1 MASSLGIA
9 ILCTS
14 NAVGADRRSRVH
26 WRARRSSETGFGE
39 SEVRAVITSFN
50 LALGNYQARTDN
62 EIAIAFSITD
72 GTRFKLND
80 ELEVNLQ
87 SLVRS
92 QEVVC
97 RNTGQVVRVK
107 LRDIDLHDLRLPS
120 GHGTSRVPSESRLSE
135 A

>member
-1 MASSLGIA
+1 MASTLGIP
-9 ILCTS
+9 LLRT
-14 NAVGADRRSRVH
+14 NNTVGVNRRSGVH
-26 WRARRSSETGFGE
+26 WRTRHSGDTGFGE

-62 EIAIAFSITD
+62 EIGIAFSITD
-72 GTRFKLND
+72 GTSLKLND
-80 ELEVNLQ
+80 ELDVHLQ
-87 SLVRS
+87 SLVQS

-97 RNTGQVVRVK
+97 KRTGQVVAVR

-120 GHGTSRVPSESRLSE
+120 GHGTSRVPSDSRLSE